1 MTWTFGQQIWNG
13 LVTGIAYSIFAM
25 GLTIIFGMMRVINMA
40 HGEFYMLGAM
50 LLYTLTVWLGVPFF
64 LALVLSALAVAVV
77 GILFNQVA
85 VRPLLSQQPLTI
97 MLSSMA
103 VSVIGVNLA
112 TIIWNTDTRV
122 IPTPFEGEIHVAG
135 LIMSNA
141 TIGLSLIGIGALVL
155 LHLFLTRTVL
165 GSIMRATAQDS
176 VGAALVGINVKRVY
190 SFTVAIAAML
200 AALAG
205 GIIGPIWSASPT
217 MGQDILIKGFAVVV
231 VGGMGNARGC
241 VITGLL
247 LGVTEALFGQYI
259 SMFYRDVYAFA
270 VLLLVCLVRPQG
282 LFANA

>member
-122 IPTPFEGEIHVAG
+122 IPPPFEGEIHVAG

-165 GSIMRATAQDS
+165 GSIMRATAQDR